1 MVRFFRSIKLFTADN
16 GGGGSGSGGGG
27 NPAPA
32 NPPANP
38 PTNPPAPNGGNQP
51 DIAGQIANL
60 VARQG
65 GPDAALMLLMQ
76 ENYQYRDQNRQLRER
91 TPEGSVVLTGDD
103 VQRWRDYQAL
113 GQIDEVRTRL
123 TEREQAQTELA
134 NLRTQATIRGVAEAM
149 QWKPNVLERL
159 ATNVTF
165 VTKTE
170 GDKTTI
176 SVKDGDVETPLQ
188 DYADKHWS
196 EFMPSLTIGSNPP
209 RRGTGF
215 IQQGAGNPK
224 KDDPITTHNQ
234 RMGYALP
241 KRGN

>member
-1 MVRFFRSIKLFTADN
+1 MVRFFRSVKLFTADN
-16 GGGGSGSGGGG
+16 GGGGSGGASG
-27 NPAPA
+27 NPAPATPPA

-38 PTNPPAPNGGNQP
+38 PASGSGNQP

-91 TPEGSVVLTGDD
+91 TPEGSVVLSGDD

-113 GQIDEVRTRL
+113 GQLDELRIRL

-134 NLRTQATIRGVAEAM
+134 TLRTQATIRGVAEAM
-149 QWKPNVLERL
+149 QWKPSVLERL
-159 ATNVTF
+159 AGNVTF

-170 GDKTTI
+170 GDTTTI
-176 SVKDGDVETPLQ
+176 SVKDGDVETSLQ
-188 DYADKHWS
+188 AYADKHWS
-196 EFMPSLTIGSNPP
+196 EFMPALTTDTAPA
-209 RRGTGF
+209 RRGTNF
-215 IQQGAGNPK
+215 VQQGAGNVK
-224 KDDPITTHNQ
+224 KTDVMTTHNQ
-234 RMGYALP
+234 KMGYSVP